1 MSAPMSVAN
10 AAANGDLTLLKQT
23 LRQGANVNERS
34 KDGMSPLALA
44 AFWGYADVVECLL
57 NHGADVNICN
67 KGTQWTAL
75 HCAAFQ
81 GHGKVIMKLMEHNP
95 NTELKDNQ
103 GRTAVDFASAMDAI
117 WPFFAAAGCKRTPK
131 SELIRMDIVKR
142 VTHVDPTLP
151 KSEIAHFSR
160 PGSAY
165 VIKSQPLHGN
175 NPTDT
180 NMAVASMNGD
190 VLAGLPE
197 EPEVPSSRTPQINL
211 AVFNNM

>member
-10 AAANGDLTLLKQT
+10 AAVNGDVTLLKQI

-34 KDGMSPLALA
+34 KDGMTPLALA
-44 AFWGYADVVECLL
+44 AFWGYADVVECLMQQ
-57 NHGADVNICN
+57 GANVDACN

-95 NTELKDNQ
+95 NVELKDNQ
-103 GRTAVDFASAMDAI
+103 GRTAVDFASALDAI
-117 WPFFAAAGCKRTPK
+117 WPFFAAAGCKRTTK
-131 SELIRMDIVKR
+131 SDLIRMDIVKR

-175 NPTDT
+175 SPMDT
-180 NMAVASMNGD
+180 NMTVASMNGD

-211 AVFNNM
+211 SMLNNF